1 MATGTTRQRIL
12 DRSYQLA
19 GLYGLEA
26 ITIGGLAGDLE
37 MSKAG
42 IHGHFGSKQELQLAT
57 IRRARDIFLGD
68 IIQPS
73 ESAQA
78 GLPRLWEMC
87 IRLTAYSSETGLHGG
102 DFWVMV
108 AKEYDART
116 GPVRD
121 AVETTMSW
129 WMRHIEGLITAAVEL
144 GQLAPCDPA
153 QLAFEVQALFDAGG
167 HQYRLHHDPK
177 APGRG
182 RTAIRQ
188 RLEHFRG
195 PRFPV
200 LQDP

>member
-1 MATGTTRQRIL
+1 MEPGTTRQRIL

-26 ITIGGLAGDLE
+26 ITIGGLAGDLQ

-57 IRRARDIFLGD
+57 IRRARDIFLRD
-68 IIQPS
+68 IIQPA
-73 ESAQA
+73 ETVPA
-78 GLPRLWEMC
+78 GLPRLWDMC
-87 IRLTAYSSETGLHGG
+87 LRLTAYSSETGLHGG

-121 AVETTMSW
+121 AVEITMSW
-129 WMRHIEGLITAAVEL
+129 WMRQIESLITAAVEL
-144 GQLAPCDPA
+144 GQLTPSDPA
-153 QLAFEVQALFDAGG
+153 QLTFEIQALFDAGG

-177 APGRG
+177 APGRS

-188 RLEHFRG
+188 RLEHLRG
-195 PRFPV
+195 PRFPA
-200 LQDP
+200 LPEP

>member
-1 MATGTTRQRIL
+1 METGTTRRRIL

-42 IHGHFGSKQELQLAT
+42 IHGHFGSKQELQLAI
-57 IRRARDIFLGD
+57 IRRAREIFLRD
-68 IIQPS
+68 IIQPA
-73 ESAQA
+73 ETAPA
-78 GLPRLWEMC
+78 GLARLWDMC

-108 AKEYDART
+108 ANEYDART

-121 AVETTMSW
+121 AVEITMSW

-144 GQLAPCDPA
+144 GQLTSCDPA
-153 QLAFEVQALFDAGG
+153 QLTFEVQALLDAGG

-177 APGRG
+177 APGRS
-182 RTAIRQ
+182 RTAIRHG
-188 RLEHFRG
+188 LEHFRG
-195 PRFPV
+195 PRFPA
-200 LQDP
+200 LPEP